1 MLPISEKSWQLPKSE
16 PAVTILDTI
25 LLDVRREVAE
35 AKAARPASE
44 LEAMI
49 ADAPFIRDF
58 HHALADRFGLI
69 AEIKDRSPS
78 VGPMRPENVLAAP
91 GAYAASPIV
100 HAISVLT
107 NHTHFGGSIEHLA
120 EIRKSVPQ
128 PVLRK
133 DFIIDDY
140 QLLEARAFG
149 SDAVLLMANVLGQHD
164 LQRLYDRTCEL
175 GMEALFEVHT
185 EAEIALLPSSAR
197 IVGINSR
204 KFKAQTGFLNAGESS
219 ATDFSLDLSAFD
231 LSERLPAGTI
241 HVAESGLT
249 PLNLPAVASKFQAA
263 LVGTSLLRDPRG
275 LPACLADFEA
285 AINALHS
292 AK

>member
-1 MLPISEKSWQLPKSE
+1 M
-16 PAVTILDTI
+16 TILDTI

-35 AKAARPASE
+35 AKAGRPASE
-44 LEAMI
+44 LEAML
-49 ADAPFIRDF
+49 ADAPAVRDF

-91 GAYAASPIV
+91 SAYAASPSV

-107 NHTHFGGSIEHLA
+107 NQTHFGGSIEHLA
-120 EIRKSVPQ
+120 TIRKAVPQ

-133 DFIIDDY
+133 DFIIDEY

-149 SDAVLLMANVLGQHD
+149 ADAVLLMANVLDQHD
-164 LQRLYDRTCEL
+164 LQHLYDRTREL

-185 EAEIALLPSSAR
+185 EAEIAILPVSAR

-204 KFKAQTGFLNAGESS
+204 KFKAQTGFVHAGESS
-219 ATDFSLDLSAFD
+219 ATDFSLDLSAFG
-231 LSERLPAGTI
+231 LSDRLPTGTI

-249 PLNLPAVASKFQAA
+249 PLNLSAVASKFQAA

-275 LPACLADFEA
+275 LPACLNDFENAIA
-285 AINALHS
+285 ALNS